1 MKLEARSH
9 WKELSTSRHEGCSIT
24 NHLLIN
30 NVFSFPYLLFHM
42 YVLLDSLVTSI
53 DLVDYIV
60 CYHFLL
66 VVFHLLQVLLRGK
79 TLREESWNLIQ
90 VIN

>member
-9 WKELSTSRHEGCSIT
+9 WKELLTPRHERCSLS
-24 NHLLIN
+24 NHLLIK

-42 YVLLDSLVTSI
+42 YIFLDSLVMRI

-60 CYHFLL
+60 CYHVSLL
-66 VVFHLLQVLLRGK
+66 VFHLLQVLL
-79 TLREESWNLIQ
+79 E
-90 VIN
+90 